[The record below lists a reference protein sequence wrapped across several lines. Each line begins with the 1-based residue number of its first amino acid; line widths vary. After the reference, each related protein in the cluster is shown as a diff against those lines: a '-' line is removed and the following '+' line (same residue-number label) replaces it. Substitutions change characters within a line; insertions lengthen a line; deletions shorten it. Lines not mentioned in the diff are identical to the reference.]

1 MKLWKPAVCLLLSGL
16 LLSACAAPAG
26 SASSGAEG
34 SPGGSSGATPETAP
48 IESGLDLGEL
58 GVTEENYPRV
68 DGSTSTL
75 GIVQAAYEAVF
86 GPESMD
92 EEGYPWEAS
101 KTVPSYEKLIA
112 GELDLILAPS
122 PSADVLSQ
130 AKEAGV
136 ELELAQVAAEA
147 LIFITPAEN
156 TASNITGD
164 QVRDIYLHNGI
175 ASWKELGG
183 PDRTLVPICRN
194 ADSGSQSQLD
204 NLILKGEP
212 MDPSIQE
219 NYVELTMEGMLEQ
232 TAFYHTGGLFGQ
244 PSDSYALGY
253 TLFTYLQ
260 NMDEITGIASSLKI
274 LDYEGVP
281 ATAQTIS
288 GGSYPLTDGYY
299 AVTRADLPEDHP
311 ARVLTRWLRSE
322 EGQVAILSRGFLP
335 VYLDQLPPQDTEENA
350 RQVVLDYY
358 SSCDIQEV
366 TLVGR
371 EGDRITFQVQAEA
384 GGQSSLCT
392 ITLDYY
398 PRGWQ
403 VVSAD
408 LPPGV

>member
-16 LLSACAAPAG
+16 LLTACAGTPDSAP
-26 SASSGAEG
+26 SGAEG
-34 SPGGSSGATPETAP
+34 TPAGSSAVRPETAP
-48 IESGLDLGEL
+48 MESGLDLEKL
-58 GVTEENYPRV
+58 GVTRENYPRV

-122 PSADVLSQ
+122 PSADVLNQ

-136 ELELAQVAAEA
+136 ELELNQVAAEA

-164 QVRDIYLHNGI
+164 QVRDIYLRNGI
-175 ASWKELGG
+175 SSWKELGG

-219 NYVELTMEGMLEQ
+219 NHVELTMEGMLEQ
-232 TAFYHTGGLFGQ
+232 TAFYHTGGMFDL

-260 NMDEITGIASSLKI
+260 NMDEFTGIASSLKI

-288 GGSYPLTDGYY
+288 EGSYPLADGYY
-299 AVTRADLPEDHP
+299 AVTRADLPEEHP

-322 EGQVAILSRGFLP
+322 EGQAAILSRGFLP

-350 RQVVLDYY
+350 RQAVLDYY

-366 TLVGR
+366 TLVSR
-371 EGDRITFQVQAEA
+371 EGDRITFQVQAAA
-384 GGQSSLCT
+384 GGQSALCT
-392 ITLDYY
+392 IILEFY

-408 LPPGV
+408 LPPGI

>member
-1 MKLWKPAVCLLLSGL
+1 M
-16 LLSACAAPAG
+16 
-26 SASSGAEG
+26 
-34 SPGGSSGATPETAP
+34 
-48 IESGLDLGEL
+48 
-58 GVTEENYPRV
+58 
-68 DGSTSTL
+68 
-75 GIVQAAYEAVF
+75 
-86 GPESMD
+86 
-92 EEGYPWEAS
+92 
-101 KTVPSYEKLIA
+101 
-112 GELDLILAPS
+112 
-122 PSADVLSQ
+122 
-130 AKEAGV
+130 

-175 ASWKELGG
+175 ASWTELGG

-232 TAFYHTGGLFGQ
+232 TAFYHTGGMFGQ

-260 NMDEITGIASSLKI
+260 NMDEFTGIASSLKI

-350 RQVVLDYY
+350 RQAVLNYY
-358 SSCDIQEV
+358 SGCDIQEV

-392 ITLDYY
+392 ITLNYY

-408 LPPGV
+408 LPPGL

>member
-26 SASSGAEG
+26 SASSGAGEEKG
-34 SPGGSSGATPETAP
+34 ESSGARPETEAM
-48 IESGLDLGEL
+48 ESGLDLETL

-86 GPESMD
+86 GLESPED
-92 EEGYPWEAS
+92 EGYPWEAS

-112 GELDLILAPS
+112 GELDLVLAPY
-122 PSADVLSQ
+122 PSADVLNQ

-136 ELELAQVAAEA
+136 ELEFAQVAAEA

-156 TASNITGD
+156 TAANITGD

-175 ASWKELGG
+175 ASWTELGG

-232 TAFYHTGGLFGQ
+232 TAFYHTGGMFGQ

-322 EGQVAILSRGFLP
+322 EGQLAILSRGFLP

-358 SSCDIQEV
+358 AGYEVGEV

-371 EGDRITFQVQAEA
+371 EGDRITFQVQTQA
-384 GGQSSLCT
+384 GDQSSLCT
-392 ITLDYY
+392 IILDYY

-403 VVSAD
+403 VVGAD
-408 LPPGV
+408 LPPEG

>member
-1 MKLWKPAVCLLLSGL
+1 MKLWKPAVCLFLSGL

-34 SPGGSSGATPETAP
+34 SPAGSSGAGSETAP
-48 IESGLDLGEL
+48 MESGLDLEKL

-112 GELDLILAPS
+112 GDLDLILAPS

-156 TASNITGD
+156 TAANITGD

-175 ASWKELGG
+175 ASWTELGG
-183 PDRTLVPICRN
+183 PDRALVPICRN

-232 TAFYHTGGLFGQ
+232 TAFYHTGGMFGQ

>member
-34 SPGGSSGATPETAP
+34 NPGGSSEAGPETAP
-48 IESGLDLGEL
+48 IESGLDLEKL
-58 GVTEENYPRV
+58 GVTEKNYPRV

-112 GELDLILAPS
+112 GDLDLILAPS

-147 LIFITPAEN
+147 LIFITPVEN
-156 TASNITGD
+156 TAANITGD

-175 ASWKELGG
+175 ASWTELGG
-183 PDRTLVPICRN
+183 PDRALVPICRN

-232 TAFYHTGGLFGQ
+232 TAFYHTGGMFGQ

-288 GGSYPLTDGYY
+288 EGS
-299 AVTRADLPEDHP
+299 
-311 ARVLTRWLRSE
+311 
-322 EGQVAILSRGFLP
+322 
-335 VYLDQLPPQDTEENA
+335 
-350 RQVVLDYY
+350 
-358 SSCDIQEV
+358 
-366 TLVGR
+366 
-371 EGDRITFQVQAEA
+371 
-384 GGQSSLCT
+384 
-392 ITLDYY
+392 
-398 PRGWQ
+398 
-403 VVSAD
+403 
-408 LPPGV
+408 

>member
-1 MKLWKPAVCLLLSGL
+1 MKRLCVLFLTVLF
-16 LLSACAAPAG
+16 LSACAPKTAL
-26 SASSGAEG
+26 EG
-34 SPGGSSGATPETAP
+34 SGNESTSQPDPSTSSSQQQEETMEPAMA
-48 IESGLDLGEL
+48 LTDL
-58 GVTEENYPRV
+58 GVTLENYPRIN
-68 DGSTSTL
+68 GSTSTL
-75 GIVQAAYEAVF
+75 GIVQAVYEGA
-86 GPESMD
+86 GGNMQD
-92 EEGYPWEAS
+92 ENYPWEPLR
-101 KTVPSYEKLIA
+101 TVPSYEALIN
-112 GELDLILAPS
+112 GEVDLILVPYAS
-122 PSADVLSQ
+122 PAVREQ
-130 AKEAGV
+130 AQQAGV
-136 ELELAQVAAEA
+136 ELEYSQVAAEA
-147 LIFITPAEN
+147 LIFITPKDN
-156 TASNITGD
+156 TTANITGD
-164 QVRDIYLHNGI
+164 QVREIYLHNGI
-175 ASWKELGG
+175 SNWSELGG
-183 PDRTLVPICRN
+183 PDRGLVPICRN

-204 NLILKGEP
+204 NLILKGES

-232 TAFYHTGGLFGQ
+232 TAFYHTGGMFGQ

-260 NMDEITGIASSLKI
+260 NMDEFTGIASSLKI

-311 ARVLTRWLRSE
+311 ARVLARWLRSE

-371 EGDRITFQVQAEA
+371 EGDRITFQVQAES
-384 GGQSSLCT
+384 GGLSSLCT
-392 ITLDYY
+392 ITLEFY